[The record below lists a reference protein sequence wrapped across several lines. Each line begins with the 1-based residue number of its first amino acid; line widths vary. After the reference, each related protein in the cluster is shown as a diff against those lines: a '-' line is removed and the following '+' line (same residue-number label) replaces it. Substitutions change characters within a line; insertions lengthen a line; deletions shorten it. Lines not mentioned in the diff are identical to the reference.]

1 MTSPRDVEALI
12 VAYLDPLLAAK
23 VSTRIPNPRPVELVR
38 VQRIGGTRQNIVQER
53 PLILVECWG
62 ASSVSA
68 FTLASQVWGL
78 LDALDDTTAQ
88 DAWFHAAELSS
99 PVSLPDPSTASPR
112 YQFTASMVVHLTKE
126 PA

>member
-1 MTSPRDVEALI
+1 MSELRDVEGLL
-12 VAYLDPLLAAK
+12 VACLDPLLTPK
-23 VSTRIPNPRPVELVR
+23 VSTRIPNPRPAELVR

-53 PLILVECWG
+53 PLILIECWG

-68 FTLASQVWGL
+68 FALASQVWGL
-78 LDALDDTTAQ
+78 IDALDDTTAQ

-112 YQFTASMVVHLTKE
+112 YQFTASLVIHLTKE